1 MTAVDLGLDA
11 QLLLVGLATLGALL
25 APETRRGVTAGVGS
39 VAVAAAGVVTGA
51 LALGGGRGFVEIP
64 TSLGFGDVGL
74 GPTALGGFFMVVCGG
89 VGAVAALFAI
99 GYVGTTGT
107 RVSWVALPVFLGA
120 MQLVPAATD
129 AVSFLL
135 LWELMALASTV
146 LVLTEHAERVE
157 VRSAALSYVGM
168 THLSFVLILLGF
180 GVLAA
185 SAGSVSFEAMAAVD
199 PDTPSASVAFVLL
212 TLGFATKAGIV
223 PLHVWLPRAHPVAP
237 SHVSAIM
244 SAAMVK
250 LGVYGV
256 LLVSLRVLPDGPGW
270 WGLML
275 LELGAVSAVYGIL
288 QASVASDLKRLL
300 AYSTTENVGLMFLA
314 AGTGLLLRSVAVP
327 GPADVALASCLL
339 LVASHAAFKSTLFLG
354 AGSVLHATGER
365 DLDRMGGLGTR
376 MPVTSAAFG
385 IGALGAAALP
395 VTAGFMAEWALL
407 QSLIHGARPEDRVV
421 AVAMPV
427 AVAVVALTAGLALM
441 TFVKAY
447 GIAFLAR
454 PRSTGATAAHEGT
467 RSMQAALLVSGGAVL
482 LLGLMPGLVA
492 EAAATG
498 AGVSGV
504 GSGGWLGVNLP
515 GVDATLDPVALS
527 LVAAVIAVPVLWISV
542 VAARRRPRRRVEL
555 AWGGGGVRVNPR
567 MQYTATSYAEPLARV
582 FDDALRPERDIE
594 ITHTSESRYL
604 VERVQFHQHLD
615 DVVEVRVYRPLL
627 AFVDRCGMEA
637 RRLQNG
643 SIHRYVGYS
652 FLALVAVLVLVA
664 V

>member
-1 MTAVDLGLDA
+1 MTAVELGLDA
-11 QLLLVGLATLGALL
+11 QLLLVALATLGALL
-25 APETRRGVTAGVGS
+25 APVKRRGMTAALGS
-39 VAVAAAGVVTGA
+39 VALAAASVVTGS

-64 TSLGFGDVGL
+64 TSLALGDVGL
-74 GPTALGGFFMVVCGG
+74 GATPLGGFFMVVSGA

-107 RVSWVALPVFLGA
+107 RVGWIALPVFLGA
-120 MQLVPAATD
+120 LQLVPAAAD

-146 LVLTEHAERVE
+146 LVLTEHSRRAE
-157 VRSAALSYVGM
+157 VRSAALWYAGM
-168 THLSFVLILLGF
+168 TQLSFVLILLGF

-185 SAGSVSFEAMAAVD
+185 SAGSLSFASMAAVD
-199 PDTPSASVAFVLL
+199 PGTPAASVAFVLL
-212 TLGFATKAGIV
+212 ALGFATKAGIV

-256 LLVSLRVLPDGPGW
+256 LLVSLRVLSGGPGW
-270 WGLML
+270 WGLL
-275 LELGAVSAVYGIL
+275 LLGLGAVSAVYGIL

-314 AGTGLLLRSVAVP
+314 AGTGLLLRSVGVP

-365 DLDRMGGLGTR
+365 DLDRMGGLGAR

-407 QSLIHGARPEDRVV
+407 QSLIHGARPENRLV

-454 PRSTGATAAHEGT
+454 PRSAGATEAHEGT
-467 RSMQAALLVSGGAVL
+467 RSMQAAMLVSGTVVL
-482 LLGLMPGLVA
+482 LLGLVPGLLAEVA
-492 EAAATG
+492 ARG

-504 GSGGWLGVNLP
+504 GSGGWFGVDLP
-515 GVDATLDPVALS
+515 GAGAALDPVALC
-527 LVAAVIAVPVLWISV
+527 LVAVVIAVPVLWVSY

-555 AWGGGGVRVNPR
+555 AWGGGGVRVSPR

-627 AFVDRCGMEA
+627 AVVDRIGLAA

-664 V
+664 L